1 MELETVT
8 LSESARP
15 RKTKV
20 CSLSSE
26 VPGSKSSFV
35 STQPGGAAET
45 RKVKREP
52 GGEGE
57 MERGLVDCKSS
68 ERENKKTCFGDLLL
82 ESKKVSKRQ
91 KERGEAEIPGR
102 MCEKFIR
109 YHYLFTQL
117 HTTHLSLCVHT

>member
-8 LSESARP
+8 LSESAKP
-15 RKTKV
+15 RKAKV

-26 VPGSKSSFV
+26 VPGSKSSIV

-52 GGEGE
+52 GGGGA

-68 ERENKKTCFGDLLL
+68 GRESKKTSLGDLFL
-82 ESKKVSKRQ
+82 ESKTVSKRQ
-91 KERGEAEIPGR
+91 KEGGEAKLPGR
-102 MCEKFIR
+102 MCEKYMR